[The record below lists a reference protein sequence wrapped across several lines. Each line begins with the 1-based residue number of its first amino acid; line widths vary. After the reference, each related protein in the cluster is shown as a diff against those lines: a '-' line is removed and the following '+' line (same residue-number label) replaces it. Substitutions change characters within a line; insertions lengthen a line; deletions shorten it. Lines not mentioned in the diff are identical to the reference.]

1 MREPSYG
8 RPVREMQGGLTG
20 SRHAPPGPPGRRAR
34 AARPRPRPGPR
45 LGAAAVVLAGGVAGV
60 AGREGVSL
68 AVPEI
73 EGVEVVVC
81 LVNVVGAFLLGWLY
95 QALARGA
102 AGDPAGP
109 RAARLKLL
117 LGTGFCGG
125 FTTYSSL
132 ATDTVLLLDRDRI
145 GLGLVYAFGTV
156 LVGALATVAGM
167 ALGARGRRG
176 VPA

>member
-1 MREPSYG
+1 MRGSAYG
-8 RPVREMQGGLTG
+8 RTVDERDGATGRGARSLPGGPT
-20 SRHAPPGPPGRRAR
+20 
-34 AARPRPRPGPR
+34 ARPVVAPRPPGPR
-45 LGAAAVVLAGGVAGV
+45 LAAAALVAAGGVVGV

-68 AVPEI
+68 VVPEI

-102 AGDPAGP
+102 AGDPAGR

-132 ATDTVLLLDRDRI
+132 ATDTVLLLDRDRVA
-145 GLGLVYAFGTV
+145 LGVAYALGTV
-156 LVGALATVAGM
+156 LVGALATVAGI

-176 VPA
+176 TGA